1 MKSDA
6 HLLLPPPLEAAVM
19 RVKRAVRSAAERTIE
34 SLGLAVMAASGSN
47 REALQ
52 SGQYELNRKLP
63 AFLQAFGDAFDDQV
77 GRECHP
83 RRHADGR
90 NTSGYS
96 AWQDLGLV
104 DDHDVEVKVLAE
116 RFAMEITHICEWEL
130 RELEAYVGS
139 VLGHAR
145 AERERNP
152 LRPEIVGQGVIRG
165 LETVI
170 DRADVRKVVEQEL
183 NRSLAAVLRVT
194 YGDIVRDLRKAGI
207 EPVSLTV
214 RMHDS
219 HGGHGPANGTGGSGA
234 DGESGPGGLQGH
246 AAGTH
251 GTAPGTSPFGG
262 AHASAA
268 GTSSD
273 GGHASWFG
281 TDSRQGG
288 LRNGGRT
295 ATFGQ
300 VEPVMMD
307 LLRQLVHL
315 EPASHGYDDSAPH
328 LVPGTP
334 VAPNLIRANRD
345 QLRQASRG
353 AIDHMVIDVIGSL
366 FDQILSDSKVPPQL
380 ARQIARLQLPV
391 LRAALGDP
399 TFFSSRRH
407 PVRLFVNR
415 IASLGQGFDDYG
427 DEQAQSFVAKVKDL
441 VEEIVK
447 GDFDQIGTYEA
458 RLASL
463 ENFAGE
469 LAHQAVEAQQHG
481 ATALLEQR
489 EVALRASHHYER
501 QLESELKPLAA
512 PAFVRDFVT
521 RIWSRVIL
529 KAAERDGVTSEHVR
543 VLRQVGRELFM
554 SVQPKASPAQ
564 RKAFLADLPRLMQH
578 LNGGLNSIGWPE
590 AQRRAFFAQL
600 MPAHAEALKTVTNR
614 VLDFNMMARQVEQA
628 LERGM
633 PTLDE
638 LAPAPIDEPI
648 GDDAI
653 TPAFSREE
661 ARQLGL
667 VDENA
672 VDWSQRVDIDVAEP
686 ELAAVD
692 LELPGLPAPTEAPE
706 PASGR
711 SLADHVQI
719 GFSYQMNLEGQWQK
733 VRLSHVSPGRSF
745 FVFTRGQRH
754 QRTVS
759 LTQRML
765 VRMCEAGRLRAYEQA
780 ELLERATA
788 RTRRQLA
795 SLSHVPT
802 AAMGGTVPRPSAL
815 H

>member
-1 MKSDA
+1 M
-6 HLLLPPPLEAAVM
+6 
-19 RVKRAVRSAAERTIE
+19 
-34 SLGLAVMAASGSN
+34 
-47 REALQ
+47 
-52 SGQYELNRKLP
+52 
-63 AFLQAFGDAFDDQV
+63 
-77 GRECHP
+77 
-83 RRHADGR
+83 
-90 NTSGYS
+90 
-96 AWQDLGLV
+96 
-104 DDHDVEVKVLAE
+104 
-116 RFAMEITHICEWEL
+116 
-130 RELEAYVGS
+130 
-139 VLGHAR
+139 
-145 AERERNP
+145 
-152 LRPEIVGQGVIRG
+152 
-165 LETVI
+165 
-170 DRADVRKVVEQEL
+170 
-183 NRSLAAVLRVT
+183 
-194 YGDIVRDLRKAGI
+194 
-207 EPVSLTV
+207 
-214 RMHDS
+214 
-219 HGGHGPANGTGGSGA
+219 
-234 DGESGPGGLQGH
+234 
-246 AAGTH
+246 
-251 GTAPGTSPFGG
+251 
-262 AHASAA
+262 
-268 GTSSD
+268 
-273 GGHASWFG
+273 
-281 TDSRQGG
+281 
-288 LRNGGRT
+288 
-295 ATFGQ
+295 
-300 VEPVMMD
+300 
-307 LLRQLVHL
+307 
-315 EPASHGYDDSAPH
+315 
-328 LVPGTP
+328 
-334 VAPNLIRANRD
+334 
-345 QLRQASRG
+345 
-353 AIDHMVIDVIGSL
+353 
-366 FDQILSDSKVPPQL
+366 
-380 ARQIARLQLPV
+380 
-391 LRAALGDP
+391 
-399 TFFSSRRH
+399 
-407 PVRLFVNR
+407 
-415 IASLGQGFDDYG
+415 
-427 DEQAQSFVAKVKDL
+427 
-441 VEEIVK
+441 
-447 GDFDQIGTYEA
+447 
-458 RLASL
+458 
-463 ENFAGE
+463 
-469 LAHQAVEAQQHG
+469 
-481 ATALLEQR
+481 
-489 EVALRASHHYER
+489 
-501 QLESELKPLAA
+501 
-512 PAFVRDFVT
+512 RDFVT